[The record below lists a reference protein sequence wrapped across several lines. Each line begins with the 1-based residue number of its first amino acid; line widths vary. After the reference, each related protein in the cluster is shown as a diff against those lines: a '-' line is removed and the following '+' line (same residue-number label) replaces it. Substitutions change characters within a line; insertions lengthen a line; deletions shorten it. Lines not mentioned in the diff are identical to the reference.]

1 MSVIKGIISTCIKTS
16 KVIKQDNITMYA
28 AQSAFFLILSA
39 FPFVMMLL
47 TTIKYLPFEQTEFVN
62 AVNNFFPKSVRGY
75 FGFMIDEIYNTTIGF
90 GAIVSL
96 IVMIWSASKGIMS
109 VSDGLDNINRIE
121 TGRNYFIRRTI
132 NALYTILFCIMMIV
146 VMLLYILGDV
156 IKDKLDS
163 IIGRVA
169 AIDMIYFLLRVAFG
183 PIVVFLVV
191 LIAYS
196 ILPSGKMV
204 VRRNIAGA
212 VFTTVCW
219 ILLALGLSVYV
230 KVIGENTY
238 MYGSLAG
245 IILVIFWIYISMYIL
260 FLGAELNKVKEQSVR
275 K

>member
-121 TGRNYFIRRTI
+121 TGRNYFIRSTI

>member
-132 NALYTILFCIMMIV
+132 NALYTILFCVMMIV

-196 ILPSGKMV
+196 ILPSGKMI

-230 KVIGENTY
+230 KVIGANTY

-260 FLGAELNKVKEQSVR
+260 FLGAELNKAKEQSAR